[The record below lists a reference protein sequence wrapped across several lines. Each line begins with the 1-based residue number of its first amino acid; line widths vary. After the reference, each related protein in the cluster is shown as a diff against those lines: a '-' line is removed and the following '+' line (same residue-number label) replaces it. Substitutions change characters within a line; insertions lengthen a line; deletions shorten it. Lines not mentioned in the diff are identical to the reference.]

1 MSLTRKEAGATIHV
15 SPWSLDRAALFKGNI
30 AQFMLNSFAN
40 NTASADKPIY
50 IDALDSTKVIT
61 KRNIT
66 ENLKKIA
73 YILKTRYDIK
83 EGDAVCLMLTNS
95 IYLPILHL
103 GILAAGGVVS
113 PANIMYLPNELHHQ
127 LYLSGA
133 RVIITQ
139 SEFIETAR
147 QGAAYTDPEAVNIEH
162 ILTLEDLWKEATNST
177 ESLEP
182 IVYPGDSN
190 KDKYAYYCFSSG
202 TSGKPKGVLTTHA
215 NIISNVTQQV
225 ISTGDNIY
233 KPGNVF
239 GAVLPMS
246 HIYGLSTFIYTLPV
260 LGNSIVVFEKFD
272 FQQVLEKISE
282 HGISVLHIVPPMAVL
297 FAKSPLLAEYP
308 LVRKYIKGIM
318 SGAAP
323 LSKSLG
329 SQLIER
335 LDCQIW
341 QAYGLTETSPINH
354 FPTYDLAGYDVESVG
369 WLMPG
374 LEGRLVDEN
383 GQDVHGFNERG
394 ELWLRGPNIMRGY
407 IKNAE
412 ATAETF
418 SADGQWLRTGDVAIV
433 NETGQWFIVDR
444 FKELIKSKGH
454 QVAPAELE
462 SILLS
467 NPDVVDA
474 AVTGIHMPEE
484 GTELPRA
491 FVVLRNATVDPL
503 VVKRWFDSKV
513 ARHKKLWGG
522 LVVIDVV
529 PKSSAGKI
537 QRRILR
543 DRKDDVVHGYRQSKL

>member
-15 SPWSLDRAALFKGNI
+15 SPWELNHDTVFKGNI
-30 AQFMLNSFAN
+30 AQFVIDSLAK
-40 NTASADKPIY
+40 NTASVDKPIY
-50 IDALDSTKVIT
+50 IDAVDSTKFIT
-61 KRNIT
+61 KRDIT

-73 YILKTRYDIK
+73 YVLKTKYGVR
-83 EGDAVCLMLTNS
+83 EGEAVCLLLTNS
-95 IYLPILHL
+95 IYLPVLHL

-113 PANIMYLPNELHHQ
+113 PANILYLPNELHHQ
-127 LYLSGA
+127 LHLSGA

-139 SEFIETAR
+139 PEFIETAR
-147 QGAAYTDPEAVNIEH
+147 KGAKHTDPEAVNVEH
-162 ILTLEDLWKEATNST
+162 ILTIADLWKEATSTT

-182 IVYPGDSN
+182 VVYAEDTN
-190 KDKYAYYCFSSG
+190 KHKHAYYCFSSG

-246 HIYGLSTFIYTLPV
+246 HIYGLSTFVYTLPS
-260 LGNSIVVFEKFD
+260 LGNTTVVFEKFD
-272 FQQVLEKISE
+272 FKQLLEKISE
-282 HGISVLHIVPPMAVL
+282 HRISVLHIVPPMAVL
-297 FAKSPLLAEYP
+297 FAKSPLLDEYP
-308 LVRKYIKGIM
+308 LVRKYINGIM

-329 SQLIER
+329 SKLIER
-335 LDCQIW
+335 LDCDIW

-354 FPTYDLAGYDVESVG
+354 FPTYDLANYDVESVG

-383 GQDVHGFNERG
+383 GQDVHGFNQPG
-394 ELWLRGPNIMRGY
+394 ELWLRGPNVMLGY

-412 ATAETF
+412 ATTEVF
-418 SADGQWLRTGDVAIV
+418 SPDGKWLRTGDVAVV
-433 NETGQWFIVDR
+433 NESGQWFIVDR

-462 SILLS
+462 SVLLS
-467 NPDVVDA
+467 NPDVIDA
-474 AVTGIHMPEE
+474 AVTGIHLPEE

-491 FVVLRNATVDPL
+491 FVVLRHESVDPL
-503 VVKRWFDSKV
+503 EVKRWFDSKV

-522 LVVIDVV
+522 LVVVDSV
-529 PKSSAGKI
+529 PKSAAGKI
-537 QRRILR
+537 QRRLLR
-543 DRKDDVVHGYRQSKL
+543 DRKNDVVHGYRQSKL

>member
-1 MSLTRKEAGATIHV
+1 MD
-15 SPWSLDRAALFKGNI
+15 SPR
-30 AQFMLNSFAN
+30 
-40 NTASADKPIY
+40 
-50 IDALDSTKVIT
+50 
-61 KRNIT
+61 
-66 ENLKKIA
+66 
-73 YILKTRYDIK
+73 
-83 EGDAVCLMLTNS
+83 
-95 IYLPILHL
+95 
-103 GILAAGGVVS
+103 
-113 PANIMYLPNELHHQ
+113 
-127 LYLSGA
+127 
-133 RVIITQ
+133 
-139 SEFIETAR
+139 
-147 QGAAYTDPEAVNIEH
+147 
-162 ILTLEDLWKEATNST
+162 
-177 ESLEP
+177 
-182 IVYPGDSN
+182 
-190 KDKYAYYCFSSG
+190 
-202 TSGKPKGVLTTHA
+202 
-215 NIISNVTQQV
+215 
-225 ISTGDNIY
+225 
-233 KPGNVF
+233 
-239 GAVLPMS
+239 
-246 HIYGLSTFIYTLPV
+246 
-260 LGNSIVVFEKFD
+260 
-272 FQQVLEKISE
+272 
-282 HGISVLHIVPPMAVL
+282 
-297 FAKSPLLAEYP
+297 
-308 LVRKYIKGIM
+308 
-318 SGAAP
+318 
-323 LSKSLG
+323 
-329 SQLIER
+329 
-335 LDCQIW
+335 
-341 QAYGLTETSPINH
+341 TSPINH